1 MTPQRL
7 LAPYFT
13 QRQNRLVNDVPFSE
27 YQMWQGINSSL
38 LKEDTPWEALLK
50 LQAYVELPPEMR
62 TLLDIQGGDV
72 GVAMQYLHDMQPRF
86 VPRNFVTSGD
96 WPATNVKPKPTDAQ
110 LKILERIAN
119 GEVDSREFN
128 SSALKKCLENGW
140 ANLNVREVQEEGIS
154 EEVKHGRIEA
164 LRTGTLVHAA
174 VLQPELFG
182 ADEWQK
188 HWQLSPTKSLC
199 SKQAL
204 ECQMEDPS
212 RELVTPEIIDTARRC
227 RDAVWKHKE
236 AARLLLEPGKSEVS
250 LDCYDGDM
258 QVMRKCR
265 FDRLPDNPE
274 AGIIDIKKTRKGLS
288 LGELRGTIRQ
298 FSIHSQAAY
307 YLDGLGFYGKRRNP
321 YFLVFVTDHEPF
333 MCRVV
338 EINLHEDFQ
347 SLVSEGRGQYVER
360 LAAFCLAYHENC
372 SFSAYEN
379 EGAYPLHNGRS
390 TLP

>member
-1 MTPQRL
+1 MTPQKL

-13 QRQNRLVNDVPFSE
+13 QRPNRIIHDMDFAS
-27 YQMWQGINSSL
+27 YQMLAGINSSL

-50 LQAYVELPPEMR
+50 LQAYVELPAEMR

-86 VPRNFVTSGD
+86 VPRNFVTLD
-96 WPATNVKPKPTDAQ
+96 TWPATNVKPKPTDAQ
-110 LKILERIAN
+110 MKILERIAN

-128 SSALKKCLENGW
+128 SAALKKCLENGW
-140 ANLNVREVQEEGIS
+140 ANLKVREVEEEGIS

-204 ECQMEDPS
+204 ECQVEDPS

-236 AARLLLEPGKSEVS
+236 AARLLLEPGHSEVS
-250 LDCYDGDM
+250 LEVWDGDM

-288 LGELRGTIRQ
+288 TGELRGTIRQ
-298 FSIHSQAAY
+298 YGIHSQAAY
-307 YLDGLGFYGKRRNP
+307 YLDGLGFYGARRNP
-321 YFLVFVTDHEPF
+321 YYLIFVTDCEPF
-333 MCRVV
+333 MARVV
-338 EINLHEDFQ
+338 EINQCEDMA
-347 SLVSEGRGQYVER
+347 SLVVDGRGQYVER
-360 LAAFCLAYHENC
+360 LAAFCLSYHEGCKFN
-372 SFSAYEN
+372 AYEE
-379 EGAYPLHNGRS
+379 EGAYPLTNGRTIGS
-390 TLP
+390 

>member
-1 MTPQRL
+1 MTPQKL
-7 LAPYFT
+7 LSPYFT
-13 QRQNRLVNDVPFSE
+13 KRPNGLVNDLPFEE
-27 YQMWQGINSSL
+27 YQMLPAINSSL
-38 LKEDTPWEALLK
+38 LKEDTPWEMLLK

-62 TLLDIQGGDV
+62 TLIDIQGGDV
-72 GVAMQYLHDMQPRF
+72 GTAIQYLHDQQPRI
-86 VPRNFVTSGD
+86 VPRNFATLKE
-96 WPATNVKPKPTDAQ
+96 WPATNTKPKPTEAQ
-110 LKILERIAN
+110 MKILERIGS
-119 GEVDSREFN
+119 GEVDTREFN
-128 SSALKKCLENGW
+128 SAALKKCLENGW
-140 ANLNVREVQEEGIS
+140 AILNVREVEEEGIS

-199 SKQAL
+199 SKAAL

-236 AARLLLEPGKSEVS
+236 AARLLLEPGHSEVS
-250 LDCYDGDM
+250 LEVWDGDM

-288 LGELRGTIRQ
+288 TGELRGTIRQ
-298 FSIHSQAAY
+298 YGIHSQSAY
-307 YLDGLGFYGKRRNP
+307 YLDGLGFFGKRRNP
-321 YFLVFVTDHEPF
+321 YHLIFVTDCEPY
-333 MCRVV
+333 MARVV
-338 EINLHEDFQ
+338 EIAMCEDMA
-347 SLVSEGRGQYVER
+347 SLVVDGRGIYTER
-360 LAAFCLAYHENC
+360 LAAFCLGFHEGCKFN
-372 SFSAYEN
+372 AYEE
-379 EGAYPLHNGRS
+379 EGAYPLTNGR
-390 TLP
+390 TAGV